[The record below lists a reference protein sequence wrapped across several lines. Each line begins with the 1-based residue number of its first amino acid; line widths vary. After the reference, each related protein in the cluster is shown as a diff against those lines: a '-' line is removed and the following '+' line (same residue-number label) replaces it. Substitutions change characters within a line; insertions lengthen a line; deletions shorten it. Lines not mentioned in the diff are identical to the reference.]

1 MARTSAK
8 LRWHAWLA
16 AACALWL
23 CVISLAAPAGA
34 PARGAGFTG
43 NERPALSAM
52 PELLADAGEAHR
64 RRRDHDA
71 AVAIVHP
78 CAPTPPVACRAA
90 TGLADIRILFRSAV
104 ASAPRARRRDRTP
117 GCLRTRICVP
127 AAAAR
132 RPHAELP
139 SLPFFRPLATERLAQ
154 RLRPSDLLLESCP

>member
-23 CVISLAAPAGA
+23 CVISLAVTAGA

-104 ASAPRARRRDRTP
+104 ASAPPCPTTRPDTRLPAHAHLRASRGRAP
-117 GCLRTRICVP
+117 P
-127 AAAAR
+127 AR
-132 RPHAELP
+132 
-139 SLPFFRPLATERLAQ
+139 
-154 RLRPSDLLLESCP
+154 